1 MRIAFLAPELSTL
14 YGWARYALEL
24 TNALSAQGVE
34 VVVLAQRGKT
44 LPPEPVTLADFRP
57 VLPQLFPPIRWFLP
71 RSLMA
76 VPAVHRAIAD
86 CDLVHA
92 VAEPFTL
99 ASVLTAGR
107 RPVVTTAHGTYLPQN
122 VRRRLSGPLYRQV
135 YRRTH
140 LVAVSQYTAAQV
152 QEALPGVDLTVI
164 RNGVHFARFQEP
176 VPPPA
181 KRGPTVLAS
190 GGVKARKGTHILI
203 AALALVRAQ
212 IPDVQLVITGL
223 QTDPDY
229 LAMIRRRIDDAGL
242 QDCVHL
248 AGLVDEQ
255 TLVGWYQNAD
265 VFALPSLSIGGKF
278 EGFGLVFLEA
288 SAAGLPVIG
297 TTGSGIEEAIRDGET
312 GLLIPQDNAVILAD
326 AILRLL
332 TDPALRAQ
340 MGAAGRRYA
349 CTQDWSV
356 VATRMIE
363 LYQQLLS

>member
-1 MRIAFLAPELSTL
+1 MRVALLTPELSSL

-34 VVVLAQRGKT
+34 VVVLAQRGKSR
-44 LPPEPVTLADFRP
+44 PSEPVTLADLRP

-71 RSLMA
+71 RSLA
-76 VPAVHRAIAD
+76 ALPEVRRAIAD

-92 VAEPFTL
+92 AAEPYTL
-99 ASVLTAGR
+99 AAVLTAGQ

-122 VRRRLSGPLYRQV
+122 VRRRLSGPLYRRV
-135 YRRTH
+135 YRRSH

-152 QEALPGVDLTVI
+152 QGALPGVDATVI

-176 VPPPA
+176 VPPPT
-181 KRGPTVLAS
+181 KLGPTVLAS
-190 GGVKARKGTHILI
+190 GGIKMRKGTHILI
-203 AALALVRAQ
+203 AAMALVRQ
-212 IPDVQLVITGL
+212 HIPDVQLVITGV

-229 LAMIRRRIDDAGL
+229 LAMIRRRIEETGL

-248 AGLVDEQ
+248 AGLVDEE
-255 TLVGWYQNAD
+255 TLVSWYQNAD
-265 VFALPSLSIGGKF
+265 VFALPSLSVGGKF

-297 TTGSGIEEAIRDGET
+297 TTGSGIEEAIIDGET
-312 GLLIPQDNAVILAD
+312 GLLIPQDNPAILAD

-340 MGAAGRRYA
+340 MGAAGRSYA
-349 CTQDWSV
+349 RTQDWSV
-356 VATRMIE
+356 VAAQLIT
-363 LYQQLLS
+363 LYRQFLT

>member
-1 MRIAFLAPELSTL
+1 MRIALLTPELSSL

-71 RSLMA
+71 RSLASLMS
-76 VPAVHRAIAD
+76 VRHAIAD
-86 CDLVHA
+86 CDLVHP
-92 VAEPFTL
+92 VAEPYTL
-99 ASVLTAGR
+99 ASVLTAGK
-107 RPVVTTAHGTYLPQN
+107 RPVVTTAHGTYVPQN
-122 VRRRLSGPLYRQV
+122 VRRRLSGKLYRHI
-135 YRRTH
+135 YRRAH

-152 QEALPGVDLTVI
+152 QGALPGVDTTVI
-164 RNGVHFARFQEP
+164 HNGVHFARFQEP
-176 VPPPA
+176 VPPPE
-181 KRGPTVLAS
+181 KRGPTVFAS
-190 GGVKARKGTHILI
+190 GGVKMRKGTHLLV
-203 AALALVRAQ
+203 AAMAIVREH

-229 LAMIRRRIDDAGL
+229 LAMIGRRIEEAGL
-242 QDCVHL
+242 QDCIHL

-255 TLVGWYQNAD
+255 TLVSWYQNAD
-265 VFALPSLSIGGKF
+265 VFALPSLSVGGKF

-297 TTGSGIEEAIRDGET
+297 TTGSGIEEAIIDGET
-312 GLLIPQDNAVILAD
+312 GLLIPQDNATILAD

-332 TDPALRAQ
+332 TNPALRAQ
-340 MGAAGRRYA
+340 MSTAGRNYA
-349 CTQDWSV
+349 QTQDWSV
-356 VATRMIE
+356 VATRMIA
-363 LYQQLLS
+363 LYQQLLT